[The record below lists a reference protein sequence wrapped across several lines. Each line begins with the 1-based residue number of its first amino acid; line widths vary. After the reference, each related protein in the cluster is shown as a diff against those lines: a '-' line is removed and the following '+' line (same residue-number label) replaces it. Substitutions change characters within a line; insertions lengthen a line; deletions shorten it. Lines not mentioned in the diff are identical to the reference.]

1 MRTSTLS
8 HLGSSTGPPVPF
20 RTVYEDPMTRLITGV
35 LLIFLAGITASAQP
49 SNTAAEKNVLV
60 LYDEQTVLPGL
71 AILDRSLRLTLGSD
85 TSLKV
90 NVYSESM
97 DLSRF
102 QEAGY
107 DQFLRDYYQQKYS
120 KKKLDSVIAVLG
132 PSLHFA
138 LAHMQ
143 EIAPGTPIVFC
154 GVDRRE
160 IDRLSLS
167 SNVTGVLVKR
177 DFKGTLD
184 VALRLQPE
192 TKQVVFIAGTSG
204 FDKDLLEQAVPE
216 LKPYEDRL
224 KFTYLTDL
232 PLNTILS
239 EVSQL
244 PPNTIILTSTVF
256 RDGAG
261 ATFVPHEVISQ
272 ISQSANAPV
281 YGFVDQYLGRGIVG
295 GHLYSFEAHGSKAA
309 ELALRIL
316 RGERASDIP
325 IVESAASID
334 MFDAR
339 QLQRWRISEQSLPP
353 GSVVRFKEPSLWDL
367 YKWYILGL
375 VSAVIIEAM
384 LIAWLLFLR
393 ARRRQAE
400 IEKSR
405 HAQLAEDERK
415 KLDEVVSNVPGI
427 VWETRIDP
435 DTGIRKTTFISDYVE
450 NMLGYT
456 PEEWLAAPPGM
467 GLRVMFE
474 EDRERAKRESEAVIA
489 SGRASV
495 YQHRWRTRDGRT
507 VWAESYLN
515 PIIDGGNK
523 VIGLRGVTIDIT
535 ERKKVDNA
543 LRESEARLLL
553 AQQAANMGSFE
564 WNIQTGENIWSPEL
578 EAMYGLTPGSFTGSQ
593 SAWERLVHPEDLE
606 NAVTG
611 VRKAFETDAPVE
623 GEWRVTWPDGSVHW
637 ILGRF
642 QAFKDSAGKP
652 LRLTGINIDITDRKQ
667 SEAALLKSHEELM
680 IAHEE
685 VKRLKNQLEEE
696 NIYLKEEIKL
706 EQNFEEIV
714 GESKALKSVLFK
726 IQQVA
731 PTDATVLITGETGT
745 GKELVARAIHSAG
758 SRADR
763 PLVKVNCA
771 ALSSSLIES
780 ELFGHEKG
788 AFTSAVS
795 RKIGRFELANGGTIF
810 LDEIGELPLASQVKL
825 LRIIQ
830 EGEFERLGSSKMIK
844 VDVRII
850 AATNRNLEV
859 EVEKGSFREDLWY
872 RLNVFPVTVPPLR
885 QRPEDIP
892 LLVEYFVRRFSKKIG
907 KPITSVAPGTLKKL
921 RTHSWPGN
929 IRELANVL
937 ERATINS
944 PGSVL
949 YVAEDFDMTPLDN
962 STTSPRT
969 LEEVEHDHILSV
981 LDETNWRIEGSEG
994 AAQVL
999 GINPS
1004 TLRTRM
1010 MKLRIHRP
1018 GQSQSKSGTKA
1029 AG

>member
-1 MRTSTLS
+1 
-8 HLGSSTGPPVPF
+8 
-20 RTVYEDPMTRLITGV
+20 
-35 LLIFLAGITASAQP
+35 
-49 SNTAAEKNVLV
+49 
-60 LYDEQTVLPGL
+60 
-71 AILDRSLRLTLGSD
+71 
-85 TSLKV
+85 
-90 NVYSESM
+90 
-97 DLSRF
+97 
-102 QEAGY
+102 
-107 DQFLRDYYQQKYS
+107 
-120 KKKLDSVIAVLG
+120 
-132 PSLHFA
+132 
-138 LAHMQ
+138 
-143 EIAPGTPIVFC
+143 
-154 GVDRRE
+154 
-160 IDRLSLS
+160 
-167 SNVTGVLVKR
+167 
-177 DFKGTLD
+177 
-184 VALRLQPE
+184 
-192 TKQVVFIAGTSG
+192 
-204 FDKDLLEQAVPE
+204 
-216 LKPYEDRL
+216 
-224 KFTYLTDL
+224 
-232 PLNTILS
+232 
-239 EVSQL
+239 
-244 PPNTIILTSTVF
+244 
-256 RDGAG
+256 
-261 ATFVPHEVISQ
+261 
-272 ISQSANAPV
+272 
-281 YGFVDQYLGRGIVG
+281 
-295 GHLYSFEAHGSKAA
+295 
-309 ELALRIL
+309 
-316 RGERASDIP
+316 
-325 IVESAASID
+325 
-334 MFDAR
+334 
-339 QLQRWRISEQSLPP
+339 
-353 GSVVRFKEPSLWDL
+353 L

-375 VSAVIIEAM
+375 VSAVIIEAI

-393 ARRRQAE
+393 ARRRPAE
-400 IEKSR
+400 REKDR
-405 HAQLAEDERK
+405 LAQLAEDERK

-435 DTGIRKTTFISDYVE
+435 DTGVRKTTFISDYVE

-456 PEEWLAAPPGM
+456 PQEWLASPSGM
-467 GLRVMFE
+467 GLTIMFE
-474 EDRERAKRESEAVIA
+474 EDREWAKRESEAVIA
-489 SGRASV
+489 SGRERV
-495 YQHRWRTRDGRT
+495 YQHRWRTKDGRT
-507 VWAESYLN
+507 MWAESYLS
-515 PIIDGGNK
+515 PMIDGGNK

-564 WNIQTGENIWSPEL
+564 WNIQTGETIWSPEL
-578 EAMYGLTPGSFTGSQ
+578 EAMYGLTPGSFAGSQ
-593 SAWERLVHPEDLE
+593 SAWESLIHPEDLE
-606 NAVTG
+606 NAVAA
-611 VRKAFETDAPVE
+611 VHRAFETDAPVE

-637 ILGRF
+637 LLGRF
-642 QAFKDSAGKP
+642 QVFKDSAGKP
-652 LRLTGINIDITDRKQ
+652 LRLSGINIDITDRKH
-667 SEAALLKSHEELM
+667 SEAALVKSHEQLT

-706 EQNFEEIV
+706 EQNFEQIV
-714 GESKALKSVLFK
+714 GESEALKSVLFK

-745 GKELVARAIHSAG
+745 GKELVARAIHSGG

-788 AFTSAVS
+788 AFTGAVS

-885 QRPEDIP
+885 HRPEDIP

-921 RTHSWPGN
+921 RNHSWPGN

-937 ERATINS
+937 ERAAITS

-969 LEEVEHDHILSV
+969 LEEVERDHIVSV

-994 AAQVL
+994 AARVL